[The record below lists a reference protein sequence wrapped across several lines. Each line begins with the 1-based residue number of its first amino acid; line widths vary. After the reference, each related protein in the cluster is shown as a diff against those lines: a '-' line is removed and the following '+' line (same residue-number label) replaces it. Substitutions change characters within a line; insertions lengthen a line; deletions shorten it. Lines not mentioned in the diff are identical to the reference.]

1 MVYES
6 TFCIDASSVSR
17 LLCIKVTGKR
27 KRESKRPRIAIILL
41 LLLAFVGG
49 DECNGVIH
57 KMALYFRHPLI
68 FYNKTTVTSVLSFEM
83 DATALLLNS
92 PVAWALVTVSTA
104 YIFFRWASFS
114 TNLLS
119 QFSDNKHLFFKLSA
133 RYVTS
138 SFTYFSDQ
146 GIPGPKPFPLVG
158 NMWGIWKAVK

>member
-1 MVYES
+1 VVYES

-92 PVAWALVTVSTA
+92 PVAWALVTCQLRISSSGGLRSQRTCCL
-104 YIFFRWASFS
+104 SFLII
-114 TNLLS
+114 NIC
-119 QFSDNKHLFFKLSA
+119 FSNY
-133 RYVTS
+133 R
-138 SFTYFSDQ
+138 Q
-146 GIPGPKPFPLVG
+146 G
-158 NMWGIWKAVK
+158 M